1 MDKEQL
7 VALLG
12 RSLTPV
18 EDANY
23 KTYLKVARQTLDRL
37 LCMRLCD
44 DEEVRYYDVREGYT
58 TVFTDVFTEVYEVK
72 LDGELVPSDNYSIR
86 QWNRRNGEWYNAVV
100 FNCRFNERDTEV
112 EVKAEWGFDCMP
124 TDLQTVLAA
133 LFDNIGRQSQL
144 DRTINSK
151 RVEDFSISYNHSSI
165 TMSDSLMESLMRDH
179 AVTLSQYSLCNVG
192 NVQHGRKC

>member
-1 MDKEQL
+1 MNKEQL

-12 RSLTPV
+12 RPLTPV

-72 LDGELVPSDNYSIR
+72 LDGKVVPSDNYSVR
-86 QWNRRNGEWYNAVV
+86 QWNRRNGEWYNALV
-100 FNCRFNERDTEV
+100 FNCRFDERDTEV

-124 TDLQTVLAA
+124 LDLQTVLAA
-133 LFDNIGRQSQL
+133 LFANITKKNKQ
-144 DRTINSK
+144 DVTIASK
-151 RVEDFSISYNHSSI
+151 QVEDYRISFNVNADLDASFMQDYG
-165 TMSDSLMESLMRDH
+165 DVLG
-179 AVTLSQYSLCNVG
+179 QYSICKVG